1 MKNKFLMSF
10 VVISSLIL
18 CSCEKKDKDCL
29 LPPENTADGYKY
41 DNCVLRSNNS
51 PSPKRDW

>member
-1 MKNKFLMSF
+1 MRNKFLILLA
-10 VVISSLIL
+10 VITSLIL
-18 CSCEKKDKDCL
+18 CSCERKDKECL
-29 LPPENTADGYKY
+29 LPPTNTPDGNKY

>member
-1 MKNKFLMSF
+1 MRNKFLVLFS
-10 VVISSLIL
+10 VIISLIL
-18 CSCEKKDKDCL
+18 CSCERKDKECL
-29 LPPENTADGYKY
+29 LPPENTRDGNKH

>member
-1 MKNKFLMSF
+1 MNNKLLMSF

-18 CSCEKKDKDCL
+18 CSCERKDKECL
-29 LPPENTADGYKY
+29 LPPGNTTDGNKY
-41 DNCVLRSNNS
+41 DKCVLRSNNT